1 MVFINLRKAFISV
14 MFVLGAAALL
24 LVYTGSSGLFS
35 SVARTSG
42 QISPAPPVEQ
52 TVSGINTGAGLQEE
66 TVTAKGEQ
74 GNENFF
80 VEYRLQR
87 EKSRGR
93 QVELLEDIVNN
104 PSSAAETRKAAQD
117 QLMAISGSISNEVR
131 VENLLRA
138 KGYRDAVVCMDSRG
152 VTVVMEYSATLSPAE
167 EASIIEI
174 VSRETGFGE
183 QGIVIIP
190 KKQ

>member
-1 MVFINLRKAFISV
+1 MVFINMRKAFITV
-14 MFVLGAAALL
+14 MFMLGAAALL

-35 SVARTSG
+35 SGGQATSAL
-42 QISPAPPVEQ
+42 SPDLPADPVRAD
-52 TVSGINTGAGLQEE
+52 GKAGAGPPESYNPAAGVQE
-66 TVTAKGEQ
+66 
-74 GNENFF
+74 NENFF

-93 QVELLEDIVNN
+93 QVEILEEIVNN
-104 PSSAAETRKAAQD
+104 PSSAAETRKTAQD
-117 QLMAISGSISNEVR
+117 QLMEISGSISKEVR

-138 KGYRDAVVCMDSRG
+138 KGYRDAVVCMDRRG
-152 VTVVMEYSATLSPAE
+152 VTVVMESRGLSPAE
-167 EASIIEI
+167 EAGIIDI

>member
-1 MVFINLRKAFISV
+1 MVFINMRKAFITV

-35 SVARTSG
+35 SGGQATSAASPDPPSNLSSSGGKVGPGPAESNIPAAEG
-42 QISPAPPVEQ
+42 QD
-52 TVSGINTGAGLQEE
+52 
-66 TVTAKGEQ
+66 
-74 GNENFF
+74 NENFF

-104 PSSAAETRKAAQD
+104 QSSASETRKAAQD
-117 QLMAISGSISNEVR
+117 QLMEISGSISKEVR

-138 KGYRDAVVCMDSRG
+138 KGYRDAVVCMDHRG
-152 VTVVMEYSATLSPAE
+152 VTVVMECEDLSPAE
-167 EASIIEI
+167 ESGILEI

>member
-1 MVFINLRKAFISV
+1 MVFINLRKAFITV

-24 LVYTGSSGLFS
+24 LIYSGSSGLFS
-35 SVARTSG
+35 TGGQASRTL
-42 QISPAPPVEQ
+42 SPALPGDQALSGEK
-52 TVSGINTGAGLQEE
+52 VSAEPRE
-66 TVTAKGEQ
+66 STAPTPEGQ
-74 GNENFF
+74 GNESFF

-93 QVELLEDIVNN
+93 QVEILEEIVNN

-117 QLMAISGSISNEVR
+117 QLMEISGSISKEVR

-138 KGYRDAVVCMDSRG
+138 KGYRDAVVCMDRRG
-152 VTVVMEYSATLSPAE
+152 VTVVMESKGLSPAE
-167 EASIIEI
+167 EAGIIDI
-174 VSRETGFGE
+174 VSKETGFGE

-190 KKQ
+190 KKH